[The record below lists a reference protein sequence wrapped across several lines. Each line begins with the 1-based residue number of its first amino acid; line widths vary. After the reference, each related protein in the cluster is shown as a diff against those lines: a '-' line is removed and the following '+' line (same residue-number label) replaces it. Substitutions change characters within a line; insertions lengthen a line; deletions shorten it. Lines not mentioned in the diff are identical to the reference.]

1 MRLRTYRPRIIIRI
15 FALFLLVPS
24 MKSASFIFDRRLY
37 ELLQEPG
44 RTSFTTR
51 ELRDAYAARL
61 SGTQFRI
68 ADVRRYVY
76 EQIRRLVRAGWVVLD
91 EDRRVRGQ
99 IYHLQP
105 IPVHLQLELIDNG
118 FENSLMAAGVPALT
132 RQHATWKLC
141 RLSRQPIRI
150 CSWRRST
157 RKSAWTFSLQWAKR
171 SDSSCFWTRCR
182 ICGTSLKAIT
192 WKQGIAVLAFWGICA
207 PLKRPSKRS
216 LHHDE
221 QLATE
226 LAGQLH
232 HSGVGALYRHAAL
245 LLPGNAGS
253 RKDAHGCRTGQ
264 PTA

>member
-1 MRLRTYRPRIIIRI
+1 
-15 FALFLLVPS
+15 
-24 MKSASFIFDRRLY
+24 MKSASLIFDRRLY

-44 RTSFTTR
+44 RTTFTTR

-61 SGTQFRI
+61 SGTHFRI

-91 EDRRVRGQ
+91 KDRRVRGQ
-99 IYHLQP
+99 VYHLQP

-118 FENSLMAAGVPALT
+118 FENSLMVAGVPEPDTAVPDVEALPLKSSANT
-132 RQHATWKLC
+132 DLQLEALHKEI
-141 RLSRQPIRI
+141 RL
-150 CSWRRST
+150 
-157 RKSAWTFSLQWAKR
+157 TFSPQWAR
-171 SDSSCFWTRCR
+171 QSDSNCFWTKCR
-182 ICGTSLKAIT
+182 ISGTSLKAIT
-192 WKQGIAVLAFWGICA
+192 WKPGIAVLASWGICA
-207 PLKRPSKRS
+207 PSKRPSKRS

-221 QLATE
+221 QFATE

-245 LLPGNAGS
+245 LLPGYAGS
-253 RKDAHGCRTGQ
+253 RKDTHGCRTGQ